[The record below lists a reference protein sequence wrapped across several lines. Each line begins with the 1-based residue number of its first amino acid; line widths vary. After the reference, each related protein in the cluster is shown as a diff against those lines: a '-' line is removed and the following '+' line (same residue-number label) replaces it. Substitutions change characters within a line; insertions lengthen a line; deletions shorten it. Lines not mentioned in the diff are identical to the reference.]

1 MPEGIIKGV
10 SGDSYVLTGRGYRKA
25 ETIEPGDI
33 VYSAEMKPVEVIAVS
48 ERIGTGYSIHASSTV
63 DFTISGESVLF
74 CLDKAHEHRKWM
86 TVEDALL
93 STDEYFNIGV
103 PVVRDTEPFP
113 WEGVDFCDGYHM
125 RKRRNLN
132 PDDPRLWYVVGNY
145 ARSGTPRRNL
155 KRGSLGRK
163 YEGVLISYPD
173 GPEYPRA
180 KEISSA
186 IIRSSIATRSGKQVH
201 AFYSGIEI
209 AEFLIQFG
217 EKTRG
222 RLLPSSILS
231 LSPELLKAFVSG
243 YRRAEWPS
251 ADDGK
256 DELFRIVSVNSSLIL
271 MMLHIIEKAY
281 GTVPLVHTTRNN
293 APRRFGDRVVEM
305 SDYHN
310 LDAHTAPG
318 GSRSFIM
325 DDTAWYPVRNVVKAE
340 NTRLIEF
347 ILSEDSGLTV
357 SHAAI
362 R

>member
-1 MPEGIIKGV
+1 MRRQLRRAAQEKPGLVGKARIEEEVAQLAGAKAGVMRKLGRVAKDAAKVTATEFVEEGVSQAAASAMKLSGDWWSVDGERMFTTRGELESFIEAMEQTAKYGFWQILPGFAANRALRGGGGAPAALRAEGISQARDGTARLRMRGV
-10 SGDSYVLTGRGYRKA
+10 TLHDATAA
-25 ETIEPGDI
+25 EI
-33 VYSAEMKPVEVIAVS
+33 
-48 ERIGTGYSIHASSTV
+48 
-63 DFTISGESVLF
+63 
-74 CLDKAHEHRKWM
+74 
-86 TVEDALL
+86 
-93 STDEYFNIGV
+93 
-103 PVVRDTEPFP
+103 DTE
-113 WEGVDFCDGYHM
+113 VM
-125 RKRRNLN
+125 RMLKEAYGEAKRLLAENR
-132 PDDPRLWYVVGNY
+132 DAMD
-145 ARSGTPRRNL
+145 
-155 KRGSLGRK
+155 
-163 YEGVLISYPD
+163 
-173 GPEYPRA
+173 
-180 KEISSA
+180 
-186 IIRSSIATRSGKQVH
+186 Q
-201 AFYSGIEI
+201 I

-271 MMLHIIEKAY
+271 MLLHIIEKAY

-325 DDTAWYPVRNVVKAE
+325 DDTAWYPVRNAVKTDD
-340 NTRLIEF
+340 TRLIEF